1 MRVLVYPHDL
11 GIGGSQ
17 LNAIELAAAVRD
29 LGHEVLV
36 FGPRGPLERRISE
49 LSLEFLP
56 APEPSR
62 RPSAGIVSAL
72 RRVVVDRRIDVVH
85 GYEWPPILEARLA
98 VLGHHAACV
107 GTVMSMAVAPFI
119 PRHLPLVVGTHQIAD
134 AERRGGRGDRVHVI
148 EPPVDLAHNT
158 PSAATDVE
166 EFRQQHGIPNG
177 PLVVV
182 VTRFA
187 HELKLEG
194 VLTAIAVVPSL
205 DAAAVLCLVGDGPAR
220 SAVVEAAEAANRRA
234 GRRAVVLTGEVH
246 DPRPAYTAAD
256 VVLGMGG
263 SALRAMA
270 FAKPLVVQGEHGFW
284 QALSPES
291 VDRFLWAGWYG
302 VGEGRTSGP
311 AHLREALGPL
321 LADTAR
327 QRALGDFAR
336 DLVVGR
342 FSLTRAAGVQVDIYD
357 DAVAGRCGARPD
369 PFRDTAAASRFAV
382 HTARRRSQ
390 KLRGR
395 RPSDDFNARPVAAA
409 TRRAA
414 TLS

>member
-36 FGPRGPLERRISE
+36 FGPRGPLECRISQ
-49 LSLEFLP
+49 LDLEFLP
-56 APEPSR
+56 APQPSR
-62 RPSAGIVSAL
+62 RPSASIVSAL
-72 RRVVVDRRIDVVH
+72 RHVVVDRRIDVVH

-98 VLGHHAACV
+98 VLGHQAACV

-119 PRHLPLVVGTHQIAD
+119 PRQLPLVVGTHQIAD
-134 AERRGGRGDRVHVI
+134 AERRGGRGVRVHVI
-148 EPPVDLAHNT
+148 EPPVDLVHNT
-158 PSAATDVE
+158 PSAAGEVE
-166 EFRQQHGIPNG
+166 EFRQQHGIPAG

-194 VLTAIAVVPSL
+194 VLTAIDVVPSV

-220 SAVVEAAEAANRRA
+220 SAVAEAAEARNRRA
-234 GRRAVVLTGEVH
+234 GRRAVVLTGELH

-270 FAKPLVVQGEHGFW
+270 FAKPVVIQGEHGFW
-284 QALSPES
+284 EVLSPES
-291 VDRFLWAGWYG
+291 VDQFLWAGWYG
-302 VGEGRTSGP
+302 VGESRTSGP
-311 AHLREALGPL
+311 AHLRAALGPL

-327 QRALGDFAR
+327 QRALGDFGR

-342 FSLTRAAGVQVDIYD
+342 FSLTRAAEVQADIYE
-357 DAVAGRCGARPD
+357 DAATGMCGARPD
-369 PFRDTAAASRFAV
+369 PIRDTAAVSRFAV
-382 HTARRRSQ
+382 HAARRRSL

-395 RPSDDFNARPVAAA
+395 RPSDDFNARPLAAA
-409 TRRAA
+409 RREAA
-414 TLS
+414 LS

>member
-36 FGPRGPLERRISE
+36 FGPRGPLESRIAE

-98 VLGHHAACV
+98 VLGQHTACV

-119 PRHLPLVVGTHQIAD
+119 PRHLPLVVGTHQIAE
-134 AERRGGRGDRVHVI
+134 AERRGGRGDRVRVI

-158 PSAATDVE
+158 ASAATDVE
-166 EFRQQHGIPNG
+166 AFRQQHGIPNG

-194 VLTAIAVVPSL
+194 VLTAITSCPRSTPRRSCASWGTAP
-205 DAAAVLCLVGDGPAR
+205 PEAR
-220 SAVVEAAEAANRRA
+220 SW
-234 GRRAVVLTGEVH
+234 G
-246 DPRPAYTAAD
+246 
-256 VVLGMGG
+256 
-263 SALRAMA
+263 
-270 FAKPLVVQGEHGFW
+270 
-284 QALSPES
+284 
-291 VDRFLWAGWYG
+291 
-302 VGEGRTSGP
+302 
-311 AHLREALGPL
+311 L
-321 LADTAR
+321 LR
-327 QRALGDFAR
+327 QRI
-336 DLVVGR
+336 
-342 FSLTRAAGVQVDIYD
+342 GV
-357 DAVAGRCGARPD
+357 
-369 PFRDTAAASRFAV
+369 
-382 HTARRRSQ
+382 
-390 KLRGR
+390 
-395 RPSDDFNARPVAAA
+395 PVAEQWC
-409 TRRAA
+409 
-414 TLS
+414 